1 MAIFSICAVINSAL
15 AEETEKQ
22 GFFREKFTD
31 PEDGYFD
38 TSEWLLEDRMFLPVP
53 IVITEPAVGFGLGA
67 ALVFFHET
75 NKPIENQQQDAAE
88 EVSGMAHGLPPSLT
102 AVAGAYTENDSW
114 FGGVLHQGTY
124 KQDTVRYTGSLFYP
138 SVNLTFYGG
147 GDTPILK
154 NGLDYNLEGWATIQE
169 LSFRLGKSN
178 FFLGGRVAFF
188 DSLSTFKTSQII
200 PGIGDAELATDNL
213 GAGLVL
219 SYDSRDNI
227 FTPNTGWD
235 IDTRVMAHTGES
247 ITNFDYY
254 LFYLLPR
261 YYWQVSE
268 KWNLGFR
275 FQGEFTSG
283 DVPFYALPF
292 ISLRGIPVMRYQGE
306 DAVVAEI
313 EARWNLNHRW
323 SLIGFGGVGTTTPVN
338 GNLGDDENHAAG
350 GVGFRYLIARKLGL
364 YTGIDVA
371 RGPEETAV
379 YIQVGSAWNN
389 L

>member
-1 MAIFSICAVINSAL
+1 M
-15 AEETEKQ
+15 T
-22 GFFREKFTD
+22 
-31 PEDGYFD
+31 
-38 TSEWLLEDRMFLPVP
+38 
-53 IVITEPAVGFGLGA
+53 
-67 ALVFFHET
+67 
-75 NKPIENQQQDAAE
+75 
-88 EVSGMAHGLPPSLT
+88 HGLPPSMT
-102 AVAGAYTENDSW
+102 AVAGAYTENESW
-114 FGGVLHQGTY
+114 FGGVLHMGTY
-124 KQDTVRYTGSLFYP
+124 KRDTIRYNGSLFYP

-147 GDTPILK
+147 GDTPILN

-178 FFLGGRVAFF
+178 FFLGGRATFF
-188 DSLSTFKTSQII
+188 DSVSTFKTSQII
-200 PGIGDAELATDNL
+200 PGINDWELATDNL
-213 GAGLVL
+213 GLGVVL

-227 FTPNTGWD
+227 MTPNSGWD
-235 IDTRVMAHTGES
+235 IDSRLMAHTGQS
-247 ITNFDYY
+247 ILDFDYH

-261 YYWQVSE
+261 YYWQVSD

-283 DVPFYALPF
+283 DIPFYALPF
-292 ISLRGIPVMRYQGE
+292 IDLRGIPAMRYQGE

-313 EARWNLNHRW
+313 EARWNLNQRW
-323 SLIGFGGVGTTTPVN
+323 SLVGFGGVGTTTPV
-338 GNLGDDENHAAG
+338 GGSLGDGENHAAG

-379 YIQVGSAWNN
+379 YLQVGSAWNN